1 MLSAQPRMSV
11 RRSWEECTGRWWLT
25 NHGSLFCDN
34 LAEVLEDLI
43 QFRDSLFDLL
53 NLAFSL
59 LNKLLLELELRVG
72 NTLDLGLLLPAQE
85 EQAVTSASRSRACE
99 MVVRPSGVPLLRQ
112 LNQLLALGGPA

>member
-1 MLSAQPRMSV
+1 MSCVTWNTFCSMLSAQPRMSV

-59 LNKLLLELELRVG
+59 LNKLLLELELRIG
-72 NTLDLGLLLPAQE
+72 DALGLSLLLP
-85 EQAVTSASRSRACE
+85 VTLKRVGMSASR
-99 MVVRPSGVPLLRQ
+99 
-112 LNQLLALGGPA
+112 